1 MQVFSS
7 VCVILSGGNRRSQG
21 RRGASVTR
29 GSRTRPGGSSV
40 KFEGEFDF
48 ESSNAKFNKEEIE
61 EELQQKLHDN
71 LRITNEVNINFGLN
85 DCRLM
90 SMDIYV
96 SYLNSNTSEHL
107 VFEFV
112 LIIVFHSLTL
122 VVGWPRHSHK
132 YRQLYFSDA
141 SM

>member
-1 MQVFSS
+1 MNDVFHFPKRFKADGEVILVFSS

-29 GSRTRPGGSSV
+29 GSRTRPGGSLV

-71 LRITNEVNINFGLN
+71 LRITDEVNINNFGLN

-90 SMDIYV
+90 SMDIV
-96 SYLNSNTSEHL
+96 CFLPKFLLDISSVLLKDSNYFEKRSEKS
-107 VFEFV
+107 V
-112 LIIVFHSLTL
+112 
-122 VVGWPRHSHK
+122 
-132 YRQLYFSDA
+132 
-141 SM
+141 